1 MPQDRDPWLGR
12 NPMADLIGPFY
23 DSAQVAAVLHCQ
35 VEDLVDWVHRGD
47 LLGMQ
52 TADSIWVFPVFQFTS
67 DHQIRSDL
75 TPVLR
80 LLANYD
86 GWSVGVWLRS
96 PKEHLDVAT
105 PESWLAA
112 GGDPVL
118 VHRLAGQAGFRW
130 NA

>member
-1 MPQDRDPWLGR
+1 MPQDRDRSLGR

-23 DSAQVAAVLHCQ
+23 DSAAVAAVLHCQ
-35 VEDLVDWVHRGD
+35 VEHLPERVRRGD

-52 TADSIWVFPVFQFTS
+52 TADSIWVFPVFQFTT

-75 TPVLR
+75 TPILR
-80 LLANYD
+80 QLAD
-86 GWSVGVWLRS
+86 HDRWSVGVWLRS
-96 PKEHLDVAT
+96 PMEDLDDAT